1 MVSAG
6 ARRLC
11 RWWSH
16 PSAEMFVPLCQSF
29 VSFSFFYLNQISPS
43 SPFFLSFF
51 PIILLFYFIFF
62 SFSPSSS
69 PSCTPGLFLRMTT
82 ADVNNYT
89 PSLSL
94 FLSLSFADRHY
105 SLINSRQWPTVSC
118 VSEETPK
125 DHNHNTQKKKEKFND
140 TSRNSRTDPVIGT
153 GRVGRCCFFFFPEK
167 YLDCPSYSYLCL
179 RQVCRT

>member
-153 GRVGRCCFFFFPEK
+153 GRVGRCFFFFPEK

>member
-94 FLSLSFADRHY
+94 FLCRLRIAIIL
-105 SLINSRQWPTVSC
+105 SLIQGNGRRFLVYPRRPQKITI
-118 VSEETPK
+118 TT
-125 DHNHNTQKKKEKFND
+125 HRKKK
-140 TSRNSRTDPVIGT
+140 RNSTTRREIA
-153 GRVGRCCFFFFPEK
+153 GRIR
-167 YLDCPSYSYLCL
+167 
-179 RQVCRT
+179 